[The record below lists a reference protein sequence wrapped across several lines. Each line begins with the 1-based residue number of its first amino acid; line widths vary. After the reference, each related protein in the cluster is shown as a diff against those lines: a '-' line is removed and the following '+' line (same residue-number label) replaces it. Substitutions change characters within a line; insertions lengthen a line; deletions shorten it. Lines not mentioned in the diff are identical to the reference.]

1 MPPSTLRRRPAKNTK
16 PTKSAKSAKAAK
28 PAKAMKSAKASKPAR
43 SAAKGVRGSATSAGK
58 SAKMVFYF
66 GRTKCEGKADQ
77 KLLLGGKGANLSDM
91 VSIGLPVPP
100 GFTITTD
107 TCARYYTEGRRLP
120 KGLMDEVRGHI
131 ATLEKELGKKL
142 GDMRN

>member
-16 PTKSAKSAKAAK
+16 PTKSAKSAKAGK
-28 PAKAMKSAKASKPAR
+28 PAKSVKSAKASKPAR
-43 SAAKGVRGSATSAGK
+43 SAAKGVRGSATSAAK

-107 TCARYYTEGRRLP
+107 TCALLHRGAPAAEGTD
-120 KGLMDEVRGHI
+120 GRGARPHRH
-131 ATLEKELGKKL
+131 AGEGARQEA
-142 GDMRN
+142 R